1 MLAETIAKL
10 EMKSAQE
17 ELYSLEKYKEL
28 TGIEVQFNE
37 SEYFAA
43 LLRAGDHIPYIFEQP
58 TAEPNIIIHTVLL
71 VGDYEAVVAGEMYL
85 KAGEYKVEEVLPSRF
100 ADHKSVTIKYKVG
113 TADRTSEIGYDPM
126 RTKPVGI
133 KFRAKDL

>member
-1 MLAETIAKL
+1 MLTEALSQLET
-10 EMKSAQE
+10 KSAKV
-17 ELYSLEKYKEL
+17 ELYSLEKYKKL
-28 TGIEVQFNE
+28 TGIEVQFND

-58 TAEPNIIIHTVLL
+58 TDKSNIIIHTVLL
-71 VGDYEAVVAGEMYL
+71 VGDYEAIVAGEIYL
-85 KAGEYKVEEVLPSRF
+85 KAGEKEIEEVLPSRF
-100 ADHKSVTIKYKVG
+100 ADHKSVTINYKVG
-113 TADRTSEIGYDPM
+113 TSSRSSEIGYDPR

>member
-1 MLAETIAKL
+1 MLAENISQLELKGAK
-10 EMKSAQE
+10 E
-17 ELYSLEKYKEL
+17 ELFSLEKYKQL
-28 TGIEVQFNE
+28 TGIEVEFNE

-85 KAGEYKVEEVLPSRF
+85 KAGTDNVEEVLPSRF
-100 ADHKSVTIKYKVG
+100 ADHKAVTIKYKVG
-113 TADRTSEIGYDPM
+113 TADRSSHIGYDPR